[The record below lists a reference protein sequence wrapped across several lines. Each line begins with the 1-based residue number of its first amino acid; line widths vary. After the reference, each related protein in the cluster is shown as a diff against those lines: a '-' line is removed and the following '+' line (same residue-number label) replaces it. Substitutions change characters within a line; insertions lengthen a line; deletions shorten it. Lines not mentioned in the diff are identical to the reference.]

1 MHSEC
6 RSLPDASAPEKSTPE
21 SVYYHRST
29 RRSFDDEPAT
39 RALHFSDRAT
49 DLHYGTVVEA
59 IVSRSRRSH
68 PMLRLGAVLSLIA
81 LACAPAT
88 ASSHSRLEAGTW
100 DEIPKAEIEA
110 ASVQFGSA
118 YDIVR
123 VLRPSM
129 LTLRGIT
136 TARSQSR
143 SPVWEA
149 DHGIKVYVDGIR
161 YGGVESL
168 ATIPANTV
176 REIRWLSAGDATI
189 RYGTGN
195 VAGAIVVATRD
206 GRQ

>member
-1 MHSEC
+1 M
-6 RSLPDASAPEKSTPE
+6 
-21 SVYYHRST
+21 
-29 RRSFDDEPAT
+29 
-39 RALHFSDRAT
+39 LH
-49 DLHYGTVVEA
+49 
-59 IVSRSRRSH
+59 
-68 PMLRLGAVLSLIA
+68 LGAVLSLIA

-88 ASSHSRLEAGTW
+88 ASSHSRLAAKHR
-100 DEIPKAEIEA
+100 DEIPQAEIEA
-110 ASVQFGSA
+110 AAMQVGTA

-123 VLRPSM
+123 LLRPAL
-129 LTLRGIT
+129 LTSRGIT

-206 GRQ
+206 GRRERQADDRSLGQARSCGWRQPKNLRWRRES

>member
-1 MHSEC
+1 V
-6 RSLPDASAPEKSTPE
+6 STAIRPRE
-21 SVYYHRST
+21 ARNRVAGSVYYHRST
-29 RRSFDDEPAT
+29 RRPFDDESAT

-49 DLHYGTVVEA
+49 DLHDGTVVEA
-59 IVSRSRRSH
+59 IVSRSRSSH

-88 ASSHSRLEAGTW
+88 ASSHSRLVAKHV
-100 DEIPKAEIEA
+100 DEIPQAEIEA
-110 ASVQFGSA
+110 ASMQFGTA

-123 VLRPSM
+123 ALRPTMVTS
-129 LTLRGIT
+129 RGTT
-136 TARSQSR
+136 TARSRSQ
-143 SPVWEA
+143 SPVREA
-149 DHGIKVYVDGIR
+149 DHGIKVYLDGIR

-168 ATIPANTV
+168 ATIPANAV

-206 GRQ
+206 GRR